1 MKSISIQYQELK
13 EGKINRHQ
21 FLRNARMMFPNHVT
35 QFNSFED
42 SVKILKNKGLLNE
55 GDAVK
60 GTPDKAPSY
69 DYPTQPAK
77 YKKVVQEPE
86 VDEQDGIYPATTV
99 TDIPKEEVSKPIK
112 SKNRP
117 DGLEPIKPHDT
128 KNEMKKIRIVKESKK
143 NLTEA
148 NVTPKQIQ
156 DKYNEMFGKNP
167 QTTFSDVAKALGVS
181 EQDIAAALFTAPIFE
196 AGSASSIKSAAQK
209 AMSTGDFS
217 ELDALVLGKPLK
229 ETEEDK
235 KKETPTQAPGT
246 SVKMSA
252 GTQNK
257 IQDFLKSFTSAGASA
272 PGESANKLKDKI
284 KEMIRKTLDEYEVGD
299 ESDEAPSVLGVIDM
313 IVKDMVNAIE
323 SNDLNLEFND
333 KDVEDEL
340 NYFQDKIGY
349 RYSDEQF
356 QDIVDGAVAE
366 LKKQGYNL
374 K

>member
-1 MKSISIQYQELK
+1 MKSISVQYQELK
-13 EGKINRHQ
+13 EGKMNKHQ
-21 FLRNARMMFPNHVT
+21 FLRNARMMFPNFVT
-35 QFNSFED
+35 NHNSFDD

-257 IQDFLKSFTSAGASA
+257 IQDFLKSFTSAGANA